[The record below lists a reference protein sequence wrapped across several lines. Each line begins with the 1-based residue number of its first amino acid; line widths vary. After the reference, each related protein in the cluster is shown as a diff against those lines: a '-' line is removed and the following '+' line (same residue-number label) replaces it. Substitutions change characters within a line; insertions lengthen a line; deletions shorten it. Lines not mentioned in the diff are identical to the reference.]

1 MSSTEWCGLTRRRIP
16 TTDRESERRSS
27 PARDNAGMADAGW
40 APGTVRRTVGAI
52 KVERCDR
59 RPRRNIG
66 GALPLLAL
74 LPLAR
79 GIQGGIESARQRH
92 ALLVGP
98 VVRPDVLLIVRQ
110 RGRRC
115 WRCSL

>member
-1 MSSTEWCGLTRRRIP
+1 MSSTEWCGLTRRGSRPLI
-16 TTDRESERRSS
+16 ENLNA
-27 PARDNAGMADAGW
+27 ARVLPEINAGMADAGCT
-40 APGTVRRTVGAI
+40 PGTVRRTVGAI
-52 KVERCDR
+52 KVERRDR
-59 RPRRNIG
+59 RPRSNIRR
-66 GALPLLAL
+66 APPMLAL

-79 GIQGGIESARQRH
+79 GSQGGIEIARQRH

-110 RGRRC
+110 RGCRC